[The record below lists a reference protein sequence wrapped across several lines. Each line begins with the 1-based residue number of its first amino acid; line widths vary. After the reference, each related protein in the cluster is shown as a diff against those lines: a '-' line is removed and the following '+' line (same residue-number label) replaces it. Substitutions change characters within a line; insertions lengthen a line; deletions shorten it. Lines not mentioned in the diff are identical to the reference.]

1 MTAKLSRMGG
11 AAAQHVLPRDRFA
24 FRVVE
29 QEFKRIKGNLSLED
43 DGDDVYSPDEIQ
55 LHDRLASI
63 YSNGLLEFDLSIEE
77 CRTPAVIICKYED
90 LGEVEKD
97 SFHNIIIET
106 LIQRGKASMSN
117 AVKKEID
124 YSKSFGGTADDTKNE
139 KEAAALLRGT
149 EEAIQEACA
158 HLVPP
163 NIMIP
168 FDKKCL
174 RRAGE
179 WKKYLGAGCFMYVH
193 VLTKE
198 IVSTK
203 PSDYVEEVNESN
215 TVTIEARDPAN
226 GLRSV
231 ALANLPSEIDKIIN
245 EEKKT
250 PLILD
255 PLDVGARAFYS
266 YKHILEDVSA
276 MTIPFAKSGLKR
288 SDVLENTRKSLVAAL
303 KRGRLFA
310 LYLGATSIE
319 HADWKKKLCK
329 KDVFPVDVFQQGGAR
344 LLQPANE
351 PRFKLLFREDDLEHG
366 QAIAREGFGAVFI
379 SSLDPYEYE
388 SKLEDSIPLGYMVPL
403 YITT

>member
-1 MTAKLSRMGG
+1 MLIIQSHLEALQMT
-11 AAAQHVLPRDRFA
+11 Q
-24 FRVVE
+24 
-29 QEFKRIKGNLSLED
+29 
-43 DGDDVYSPDEIQ
+43 
-55 LHDRLASI
+55 
-63 YSNGLLEFDLSIEE
+63 
-77 CRTPAVIICKYED
+77 
-90 LGEVEKD
+90 
-97 SFHNIIIET
+97 
-106 LIQRGKASMSN
+106 
-117 AVKKEID
+117 
-124 YSKSFGGTADDTKNE
+124 KNE
-139 KEAAALLRGT
+139 KEAAKLLRGT
-149 EEAIQEACA
+149 EEPMQEACA
-158 HLVPP
+158 HLIPP
-163 NIMIP
+163 NIVIP

-174 RRAGE
+174 RCAGE

-203 PSDYVEEVNESN
+203 PVDFVETIDVSN
-215 TVTIEARDPAN
+215 TTTTETKDPAN

-231 ALANLPSEIDKIIN
+231 TLANLPSEIDKIIN

-288 SDVLENTRKSLVAAL
+288 SDVLENTRKSLVAAI
-303 KRGRLFA
+303 KRGSLFA
-310 LYLGATSIE
+310 LYLGGTSIE

-351 PRFKLLFREDDLEHG
+351 PRFKLLFRENDLEHG

-379 SSLDPYEYE
+379 SSLDPYEFQA
-388 SKLEDSIPLGYMVPL
+388 KLEESIPLGYMVPI
-403 YITT
+403 YITA